1 MQLCSPLTF
10 LSKLPFDNILL
21 TLEFIASFVFF
32 NIYFPNLDSFHQSIF
47 IFLYSNE
54 NNIDCK
60 LLITKSKYQK
70 PEAKNPILN

>member
-21 TLEFIASFVFF
+21 TLEFIAVTFYLT
-32 NIYFPNLDSFHQSIF
+32 YFPNLNSFYQSIF
-47 IFLYSNE
+47 IFLYSSE

-60 LLITKSKYQK
+60 LLITKSKFQK